1 VSDAPGGTPGRKSFW
16 TWLWE
21 RPARRWLLGIPVG
34 AFLALGAGAAGW
46 ITFEAALH
54 VSNTEAFCI
63 SCHEMKDN
71 VYAEFVGTI
80 HDKNRTGVRATCPD
94 CHGPKAVHHRVARKT
109 QASLK
114 ELPNHFLGKIDTPAK
129 FEAHREDMA
138 ESVWASMRATDSRE
152 CRNCHKM
159 EHMKL
164 EVQDKSAQKKHKATL
179 EKKDKTC
186 IDCHQGIA
194 HKLPE
199 TADAGAEPAAE

>member
-1 VSDAPGGTPGRKSFW
+1 MSEAPQGRKSLW

-34 AFLALGAGAAGW
+34 AFLALGVGAAGW
-46 ITFEAALH
+46 ISFEAVLAAT
-54 VSNTEAFCI
+54 NTEAFCL

-94 CHGPKAVHHRVARKT
+94 CHVPKAFQHKMVRKI
-109 QASLK
+109 QASLN
-114 ELPNHFLGKIDTPAK
+114 ELPAHFLGKLDTPVK
-129 FEAHREDMA
+129 FEAHRKEMA
-138 ESVWASMRATDSRE
+138 ESVWASMRDTDSRE
-152 CRNCHKM
+152 CRNCHKLD
-159 EHMKL
+159 HMDFEK
-164 EVQDKSAQKKHKATL
+164 QDKSAKKKHSATL
-179 EKKDKTC
+179 EKGDKTC

-199 TADAGAEPAAE
+199 ETAQADTEAPAE

>member
-1 VSDAPGGTPGRKSFW
+1 MSDAPGGRKSLW

-34 AFLALGAGAAGW
+34 AFLALGVGAAGW
-46 ITFEAALH
+46 ITFESVLAAT
-54 VSNTEAFCI
+54 NTEEFCI

-71 VYAEFVGTI
+71 VYAEYIGTI

-94 CHGPKAVHHRVARKT
+94 CHVPKAFHHKMVRKM
-109 QASLK
+109 QATLN
-114 ELPNHFLGKIDTPAK
+114 ELPNHFLGKLDTPEK
-129 FEAHREDMA
+129 FEAHRAQMA
-138 ESVWASMRATDSRE
+138 ENVWASMRATDSRE
-152 CRNCHKM
+152 CRNCHKLD
-159 EHMKL
+159 HMNL

-194 HKLPE
+194 HKEPQIA
-199 TADAGAEPAAE
+199 ADASAGDAEAPQ

>member
-1 VSDAPGGTPGRKSFW
+1 MSEAPEGRKSLW

-34 AFLALGAGAAGW
+34 AFLALGAGAVGW
-46 ITFEAALH
+46 ILFEATLAAT
-54 VSNTEAFCI
+54 NTETFCI

-71 VYAEFVGTI
+71 VYAEYVGTI

-94 CHGPKAVHHRVARKT
+94 CHVPKEFQHKMVRKI
-109 QASLK
+109 QASLN
-114 ELPNHFLGKIDTPAK
+114 ELPSHFLGKIDTPAK
-129 FEAHREDMA
+129 FEAHRAEMA
-138 ESVWASMRATDSRE
+138 ENVWASMRATDSRE
-152 CRNCHKM
+152 CRNCHKLD
-159 EHMKL
+159 HMNF

-179 EKKDKTC
+179 EKQDKTC

-199 TADAGAEPAAE
+199 ETASADAAE